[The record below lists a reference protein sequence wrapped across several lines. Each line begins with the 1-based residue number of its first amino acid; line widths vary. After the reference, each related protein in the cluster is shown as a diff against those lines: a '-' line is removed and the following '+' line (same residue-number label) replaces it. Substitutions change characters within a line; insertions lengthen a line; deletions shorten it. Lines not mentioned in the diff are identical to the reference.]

1 MNNQEKTKGQ
11 SYRFINDK
19 EPVVAIA
26 STGADEKIHVTK
38 LLNKA
43 KPQLC
48 VATTSDETRTS
59 SHPKM
64 TETLKVP
71 HSSQENG
78 PEQESRVRGKVIFN
92 MTANKDDRQ
101 RGSSLKQESPE
112 DISSVIAGSVAS
124 DVSGLTDGEF
134 FKTDDFS
141 APSLSSSSKNKVF
154 RSVSRAPEP
163 PMVSPGKLT
172 DIQSETTE
180 TTTTGS
186 SSRDVSSKFR
196 KKRSVSFC
204 EVQVRNYERILEVN
218 PSVTSGPAVGIGW
231 NYSADDDEIV
241 SIESFEETRETS
253 RRGST
258 EEFALSRETREDILR
273 SWGYTQREIA
283 WSVRTIVRSKNQR
296 KQTIQNLHAASMEEF
311 VEKATRKMKHVLLF
325 PLHTRKKSKQPL
337 YICPPQN
344 IEQSVLRKPSFIQ
357 PSAA

>member
-11 SYRFINDK
+11 GQSYRFINDQ
-19 EPVVAIA
+19 EPVVAIT
-26 STGADEKIHVTK
+26 STGADEKVQATK
-38 LLNKA
+38 LLTKA
-43 KPQLC
+43 KPQLY

-64 TETLKVP
+64 TETQKAP

-78 PEQESRVRGKVIFN
+78 PRAKVIFN
-92 MTANKDDRQ
+92 ITTTRDDRQ
-101 RGSSLKQESPE
+101 RGSSLKHESPE

-141 APSLSSSSKNKVF
+141 APSMSSSSKNKIF

-163 PMVSPGKLT
+163 PMVSPSKLT

-241 SIESFEETRETS
+241 SIEIFEETRETS

-258 EEFALSRETREDILR
+258 EELALPRETREDLLR

-283 WSVRTIVRSKNQR
+283 WSVRTILRSKNQR

-325 PLHTRKKSKQPL
+325 PLHTRKKSKQPS
-337 YICPPQN
+337 YDIPPQN
-344 IEQSVLRKPSFIQ
+344 FEQSVLRKTSLIQ